1 MRIWLVCSLLLVLL
15 LAGCHRLHRPHSAQQ
30 ATQSAFA
37 RANIV
42 CWEIVSDPAFDAI
55 RDRIPDLIEQ
65 ATFDQLSNTA
75 KVSEAEAPIVRAR
88 GDAFLKCQA
97 HRRSAYQSVAAAPPY
112 ITANDMNTNRGV
124 SLYASLLARE
134 LTYGQFVQQAQE
146 SWLVGQKTLQEIDEA
161 MRARNE
167 REAMRRLQAYQ
178 IWQQS
183 RPITCYRSGAYT
195 TCQ

>member
-1 MRIWLVCSLLLVLL
+1 MKSLIIILVAFL
-15 LAGCHRLHRPHSAQQ
+15 LASCHMLQRQRSGQQ
-30 ATQSAFA
+30 AINSAFNH
-37 RANIV
+37 ANAMCREVIT
-42 CWEIVSDPAFDAI
+42 DPALDPI
-55 RDRIPDLIEQ
+55 RDRIPDVVSQ
-65 ATFDQLSNTA
+65 ATFDQLSNPA
-75 KVSEAEAPIVRAR
+75 KVSESEAPLVRAR
-88 GDAFLKCQA
+88 ADAFLKCQA
-97 HRRSAYQSVAAAPPY
+97 QRRSAYQSVATAPPY
-112 ITANDMNTNRGV
+112 ITAHDMNTNRVV
-124 SLYASLLARE
+124 SLYASLVARE

-146 SWLVGQKTLQEIDEA
+146 SWLVGQRALQEIDEA